1 MCFISFTDSI
11 QHTRVT
17 VQIETVQQLKKRLNT
32 GNLSLRVV
40 TVLRVNFG
48 ASLKSFASKLARL
61 SSIHV

>member
-17 VQIETVQQLKKRLNT
+17 VQIETVQQLKKRLNM

-40 TVLRVNFG
+40 TLLWVNFG
-48 ASLKSFASKLARL
+48 ASLKSF
-61 SSIHV
+61 V